1 VRRRKI
7 VESAGEQGPAPPQ
20 RILPQ
25 GRRVEILEL
34 WLVRHGETT
43 CSRDGILAGWMDVP
57 LTDNGIAQAEAVRP
71 VLAATEFA
79 GVWSSDLAR
88 ALQSALL
95 AWGPPVA
102 DPRLREINFG
112 DLEGTRWETLDP
124 VHKRG
129 MVEFDGWHPP
139 GGETFD
145 EVRERVTGFLTELPP
160 GRHLL
165 FTHGG
170 VIRLLGRETGQDG
183 FVPTGTVVGI
193 DWSHRTVLFKKEC
206 PVPSTN
212 AFED

>member
-1 VRRRKI
+1 VN
-7 VESAGEQGPAPPQ
+7 EG
-20 RILPQ
+20 
-25 GRRVEILEL
+25 EILENAGGRGRPDPGVYSGNGGGL
-34 WLVRHGETT
+34 EILEIWLVRHGETT
-43 CSRDGILAGWMDVP
+43 CSRDGVLAGWMDVP
-57 LTDNGIAQAEAVRP
+57 LTDNGVAQAEAVRP
-71 VLAATEFA
+71 LLAGTEFA

-88 ALQSALL
+88 AVQSALL

-112 DLEGTRWETLDP
+112 DLEGTRWEVLDP

-145 EVRERVTGFLTELPP
+145 QVRERVTGFLAELVP

-170 VIRLLGRETGQDG
+170 VIRLLTRETGQDG

-193 DWSHRTVLFKKEC
+193 DWPHRTVLFKKEC
-206 PVPSTN
+206 PVPSTR